1 MAARCGAACMDEPK
15 YSTLT
20 HTHSLTCV
28 AQNAWD
34 QIWLAGLGHTVAS
47 KLKIMLACWH
57 QQLPAGWRPPAAAPP
72 RVMPPPVDAHT
83 PPADPRRRTDHGCGT
98 SSSGRGPETVQVEKN
113 ELVAGDFGR
122 LKACCIEAFQGR
134 LNKQEQLWMSPEVLS
149 IFWRARDTD
158 QERQAVLVKALEWRT
173 ANRSFLCGDGAL
185 RCTACE
191 ANAMSHD
198 ARLFGSDA
206 DGDFV
211 FANCFALPHDLS
223 PSAITAHMACLFERA
238 LQSDTKGSTGGAPRR
253 WSWVIDLYGFGLRHM
268 DPRTSVKLLELMQVA
283 YRGRLKRI
291 LIVDAP
297 TVFWGLWRAIKPF
310 ISRTTEQ
317 LIEFVEWEAPAAKRY
332 LELFGGDI
340 SAQLV
345 CEGRENRDST
355 TRAKKRWTPFY
366 AGAALEC
373 VSIYDA

>member
-1 MAARCGAACMDEPK
+1 
-15 YSTLT
+15 
-20 HTHSLTCV
+20 
-28 AQNAWD
+28 
-34 QIWLAGLGHTVAS
+34 
-47 KLKIMLACWH
+47 
-57 QQLPAGWRPPAAAPP
+57 
-72 RVMPPPVDAHT
+72 
-83 PPADPRRRTDHGCGT
+83 
-98 SSSGRGPETVQVEKN
+98 VQVEKN

-158 QERQAVLVKALEWRT
+158 QERQAVLAKALEWRT

-297 TVFWGLWRAIKPF
+297 TVFWGLWRATKPF